1 MTTQTD
7 FGHVPMTAAASKA
20 LAAGGASRKGRP
32 SPFHRA
38 LESPDLSYHHWWIL
52 TALRIRTTATALK
65 LQESEKARLRAG
77 FKTNGYGD
85 LTTLTYGHT
94 TQDRSVQSY
103 GFTVTKLHG
112 FNKWKKRYS
121 PIKSTH
127 YVTSHLFDA
136 LYSVLKIT
144 TQIEKQDTQEKAA
157 AKAGF
162 VSVQA
167 QWRWHQRH
175 EQEKDRARADGYNSG
190 VQDERRRVA
199 ATDYADLNDYGIAP
213 DRDRIEGSVL
223 VLVNFHHTREHR
235 VSLVEYMNNLCTTK
249 QVSRE
254 RGWNLPAYTPPKPP
268 RPVKVRLQSH
278 ERHIDGHAPLQQTA

>member
-1 MTTQTD
+1 
-7 FGHVPMTAAASKA
+7 MTAAASKA

-112 FNKWKKRYS
+112 FNKWRKRYS

-136 LYSVLKIT
+136 LHSVLKIT
-144 TQIEKQDTQEKAA
+144 TKIEARDTQEKAA

-162 VSVQA
+162 ISVQA
-167 QWRWHQRH
+167 HERH
-175 EQEKDRARADGYNSG
+175 RIELEALLSGARAAGYNAG
-190 VQDERRRVA
+190 VQDERRRADASNVL
-199 ATDYADLNDYGIAP
+199 YADLNDYGIAP
-213 DRDRIEGSVL
+213 GRDRIEGSVL
-223 VLVNFHHTREHR
+223 VLVNFHRTREHR
-235 VSLVEYMNNLCTTK
+235 VSLVEYLNLPVASAPFK
-249 QVSRE
+249 KDWRE
-254 RGWNLPAYTPPKPP
+254 AGWHLPAYTPPKPA
-268 RPVKVRLQSH
+268 RPIKVRLQSH
-278 ERHIDGHAPLQQTA
+278 ERHIDGTAPLQQTA